1 MNPFESINLNVEKNE
16 SIRAGLE
23 AEIREFEERI
33 LSIKREINN
42 IEGLIEI
49 NTFYS
54 NPATKDFLWTN

>member
-42 IEGLIEI
+42 LEGLIEI

-54 NPATKDFLWTN
+54 NPAKKDFLWTN